1 MEKAGLSIF
10 LTEKRRLTGDLGV
23 LNEKTPT
30 EGIPVGENAVLGGGF
45 GTVCRE
51 CRGSANRELG
61 IISQEISADLPDSD
75 QRDRSTGFSV
85 SQFSSSDWS
94 FLVFSCFLL
103 NDKTNNQ

>member
-23 LNEKTPT
+23 LNEKNPT

-61 IISQEISADLPDSD
+61 IISKQISANP
-75 QRDRSTGFSV
+75 QFGSTGSFDRIFGIAILLVRLEFFSL
-85 SQFSSSDWS
+85 SLFS
-94 FLVFSCFLL
+94 FE
-103 NDKTNNQ
+103 